1 MYNRVNAMFN
11 SDCKLLCVINCI
23 SVGTDDGEEDID
35 KSSVGG
41 KLERQMAGKKLSA
54 KTIKAV
60 LELICDEAV
69 SQTLTVTNIFN
80 NIISNCFSIIA
91 QVHMNSVVKLFFV
104 VKTILLW
111 LCFDYSCR
119 DKQPVATQI
128 QQVYYIQL
136 AKTLYLSFEKCY
148 GILFQ

>member
-1 MYNRVNAMFN
+1 MFN
-11 SDCKLLCVINCI
+11 SDCKLFCLINCI

-91 QVHMNSVVKLFFV
+91 QVHMNSVVKLFVV
-104 VKTILLW
+104 VKTILLR

-128 QQVYYIQL
+128 QQVYYTQS
-136 AKTLYLSFEKCY
+136 AKTLCLSFEKCY
-148 GILFQ
+148 AKIFQ

>member
-111 LCFDYSCR
+111 LCFDYSWS

>member
-1 MYNRVNAMFN
+1 MFN
-11 SDCKLLCVINCI
+11 SDCKLFCVINCV

-69 SQTLTVTNIFN
+69 SQTLTVTNMLN
-80 NIISNCFSIIA
+80 NIISNCSSIIA
-91 QVHMNSVVKLFFV
+91 QVHMNSVVNLFFV
-104 VKTILLW
+104 VETILLR

>member
-1 MYNRVNAMFN
+1 MFN
-11 SDCKLLCVINCI
+11 SDCKLFCVINCI

-41 KLERQMAGKKLSA
+41 KLERQVAGKKLSA

-80 NIISNCFSIIA
+80 NIISNCLSIIA
-91 QVHMNSVVKLFFV
+91 QVHMNSVVNLFFV
-104 VKTILLW
+104 VETILLQ
-111 LCFDYSCR
+111 LCFDYSWR
-119 DKQPVATQI
+119 DK
-128 QQVYYIQL
+128 
-136 AKTLYLSFEKCY
+136 
-148 GILFQ
+148 

>member
-11 SDCKLLCVINCI
+11 NDCKLFFVFNCI

-69 SQTLTVTNIFN
+69 SQTLTVTNMFN

-104 VKTILLW
+104 VKTILLR

-128 QQVYYIQL
+128 QQVYCNQS

-148 GILFQ
+148 AKLFQ

>member
-1 MYNRVNAMFN
+1 MFN
-11 SDCKLLCVINCI
+11 SDCKLFCLINCI

-69 SQTLTVTNIFN
+69 SQTLTFTNIFN
-80 NIISNCFSIIA
+80 NVISNCFSIIA
-91 QVHMNSVVKLFFV
+91 QVHVNSVVKLFFV
-104 VKTILLW
+104 VKTILLR

-128 QQVYYIQL
+128 QQVYYTQS
-136 AKTLYLSFEKCY
+136 AKTLCLSFEKCY
-148 GILFQ
+148 AKIFQ